1 MAVDQEPADSLTSA
15 EEPKTSEILLAAIKT
30 AEKAVADYNATCE
43 KVDRIYSLQGSDI
56 FADDGSPDFQIFWSS
71 LEILK
76 PSIYSRPPIPVV
88 APKFKDRDPV
98 ISVASQILERAL
110 VSAFDASEIDEVML
124 ETRDDL
130 AMNNRGVQWLS
141 YEDEDGQ
148 KVCIEH
154 LDRTDFLH
162 EPARKWADVGWV
174 ARRAWMTRLEMQDRF
189 GGTAWESA
197 NFVVRHDDRNMGS
210 ADNSEKAGVWEV
222 WSKTDNRVYWVTE
235 GVPTILDHDEPHL
248 TLSRF
253 YPCPRPAYGTRRRR
267 SLVPIPDYVRYGNT
281 LDQISELTTRVYDL
295 LREVRLKGFFPAGG
309 DIGQAVETA
318 IADQS
323 SASILIPVPAA
334 AFMGAAG
341 GQMVQWLPLAE
352 IATAIQG
359 LLQAR
364 GQLIQDFYEI
374 SGISDIMR
382 GATDAGE
389 TLGAQQLKQHNGS
402 IRVKD
407 KVDELT
413 RVAAETAQIAG
424 EIMAEHFSP
433 KSLMDMSQM
442 QLRTKAEIKKSL
454 NELEKTADAELRAL
468 GEKAKQAMQ
477 QMQGQQVPPEQ
488 AQQMQ
493 AQFQQEQ
500 QAIIAKYEPQIKA
513 LGEEVSI
520 DAVMQLLRDERTRG
534 FVIEIET
541 DSTVLTDDM
550 AEKSSRAEFL
560 SAFATASQA
569 VVGLAAAGPAG
580 AELGGALV
588 KFALAPFRVGREM
601 DAQIDKFAEE
611 AAAMAGQAGPD
622 DGSAALAEAQGKLA
636 EAEMQKAQAQMAK
649 VQADTVLAQAEGQ
662 RKMMEAQA
670 KAQGDQGK
678 LQLEMIKLQQAATDG
693 NIKGQEAQA
702 RVDMMKAQTMK
713 LLTEAGVLLSEQQLN
728 EFNSLA
734 DIELRKNGQAMD
746 AAKPVAGGAS
756 GPVRPAMPSNDMS
769 AAKTNLDAAIAR
781 HERHMNG
788 TEATSDASQ
797 QKMMEEMTAARA
809 AITGDA
815 KSAEAAAP
823 MAG

>member
-1 MAVDQEPADSLTSA
+1 MTEP
-15 EEPKTSEILLAAIKT
+15 EPSDTLEAQDDPKSSDILLAAIKT
-30 AEKAVADYNATCE
+30 AEKGFASYNQLAQ
-43 KVDRIYSLQGSDI
+43 KVDDLYSLQGQDI
-56 FADDGSPDFQIFWSS
+56 FADDQGQDFQLFWSS

-98 ISVASQILERAL
+98 ISVASQMLERAL
-110 VSAFDASEIDEVML
+110 ISAFDASEIDEVML

-197 NFVVRHDDRNMGS
+197 NFMVRHDDRNMGS

-222 WSKTDNRVYWVTE
+222 WSKTDNRVYWVTD

-248 TLSRF
+248 QLSRF

-295 LREVRLKGFFPAGG
+295 LKEVRLKGFFPAGG

-413 RVAAETAQIAG
+413 RIAAETAHIAG
-424 EIMAEHFSP
+424 EIMAEHFSQ

-468 GEKAKQAMQ
+468 GEQAKQAMQ

-493 AQFQQEQ
+493 AQFQEQQ

-560 SAFATASQA
+560 SAFSTASQA
-569 VVGLAAAGPAG
+569 VVGLAQAGPAG

-611 AAAMAGQAGPD
+611 AAAMSGQQGD
-622 DGSAALAEAQGKLA
+622 DGAAALAEAQGKLA

-649 VQADTVLAQAEGQ
+649 VEADTVLKQAEGQ

-678 LQLEMIKLQQAATDG
+678 LQLEMIKLQQAATAGD
-693 NIKGQEAQA
+693 IKGQEAQA

-713 LLTEAGVLLSEQQLN
+713 LLTEAGVMLSEQQLN

-734 DIELRKNGQAMD
+734 DIELRKSGQAMD
-746 AAKPVAGGAS
+746 AAKPAMGAGEPGEGQEGQEGPEEAPKGAGVTTNAVMEGLQMLGQMMAQQSAILAQVASAVS
-756 GPVRPAMPSNDMS
+756 APKEIVRGPDGRAMGVRVV
-769 AAKTNLDAAIAR
+769 
-781 HERHMNG
+781 
-788 TEATSDASQ
+788 Q
-797 QKMMEEMTAARA
+797 
-809 AITGDA
+809 
-815 KSAEAAAP
+815 
-823 MAG
+823 

>member
-1 MAVDQEPADSLTSA
+1 MTEPEPADTLEA
-15 EEPKTSEILLAAIKT
+15 QDEPKSSDILLAAIKT
-30 AEKAVADYNATCE
+30 AEKGFASYNQLAQ
-43 KVDRIYSLQGSDI
+43 KIDDLYSLQGQDI
-56 FADDGSPDFQIFWSS
+56 FADDQGQDFQLFWSS

-98 ISVASQILERAL
+98 ISVASQMLERAL
-110 VSAFDASEIDEVML
+110 VSSFDASEIDEVML

-174 ARRAWMTRLEMQDRF
+174 ARRAWMTRLEMQARF

-222 WSKTDNRVYWVTE
+222 WSKTDNRVYWVTD

-248 TLSRF
+248 QLSRF

-341 GQMVQWLPLAE
+341 GQMVQWLPLSE

-364 GQLIQDFYEI
+364 GQLIQDFYEV

-413 RVAAETAQIAG
+413 RIAAETAHIAG
-424 EIMAEHFSP
+424 EIMAEHFSQ

-468 GEKAKQAMQ
+468 GDKAKQAMQ
-477 QMQGQQVPPEQ
+477 QGQQVPPEQ

-493 AQFQQEQ
+493 AQFQEQQ

-560 SAFATASQA
+560 SAFSTASQA
-569 VVGLAAAGPAG
+569 VVGLAQAGPAG

-611 AAAMAGQAGPD
+611 AAAMAGQAGD

-636 EAEMQKAQAQMAK
+636 DAEMVKAQAQMSK
-649 VQADTVLAQAEGQ
+649 VESDTTLKQAEGE
-662 RKMMEAQA
+662 RKLMEAQA
-670 KAQGDQGK
+670 KAQKEQDN
-678 LQLEMIKLQQAATDG
+678 LRLEVLKLQQTANDG
-693 NIKGQEAQA
+693 ERKSKEADAKIDQ
-702 RVDMMKAQTMK
+702 MKAQTMK
-713 LLTEAGVLLSEQQLN
+713 LLTEAGVMLSEQQLN

-734 DIELRKNGQAMD
+734 DIELRKNGQDMD
-746 AAKPVAGGAS
+746 AA
-756 GPVRPAMPSNDMS
+756 RPAMGAEEAGEGQEGQEGPEEAPTGSGVTTNAVMEGLNMLGQMMAQQS
-769 AAKTNLDAAIAR
+769 AILAQV
-781 HERHMNG
+781 
-788 TEATSDASQ
+788 ASAVSAP
-797 QKMMEEMTAARA
+797 KEIVRGPDGRA
-809 AITGDA
+809 MGVRVVQ
-815 KSAEAAAP
+815 
-823 MAG
+823 